1 MGFGETPDKNGTV
14 IMMTVP
20 FLSFKEK
27 LYLYYF
33 NSPSLFLI
41 KFNKEEVSCA

>member
-1 MGFGETPDKNGTV
+1 MGFGGTPDKNGTV

-27 LYLYYF
+27 YICTILTALRCF
-33 NSPSLFLI
+33 
-41 KFNKEEVSCA
+41 